1 MNKDFNDR
9 IKQLEEKK
17 QQINARIQKLKAQE
31 SEKKRKQ
38 ETRRKI
44 LLGSWVLNKIEF
56 GDWSKEDIWNEMDKY
71 LTKEVDRKLFD
82 LPNLDKEEN

>member
-1 MNKDFNDR
+1 VNKDFNDR

-44 LLGSWVLNKIEF
+44 LLGSWVLNKIER
-56 GDWSKEDIWNEMDKY
+56 GDWSKEDIWNEMDEY

-82 LPNLDKEEN
+82 LPPLDKE

>member
-1 MNKDFNDR
+1 VNKDFNDR

-44 LLGSWVLNKIEF
+44 LLGAWVLNKIEK
-56 GDWSKEDIWNEMDKY
+56 GDWSKDDIWNEMDEY

-82 LPNLDKEEN
+82 LPPLDQE

>member
-1 MNKDFNDR
+1 MNKDVNER

-38 ETRRKI
+38 DTRQKI
-44 LLGSWVLNKIEF
+44 LLGAWVLNKIEK
-56 GDWSKEDIWNEMDKY
+56 GDWSKEDIWSEIDEY

-82 LPNLDKEEN
+82 LPPLEEE

>member
-1 MNKDFNDR
+1 MNKDLNDR

-38 ETRRKI
+38 DTRRKI
-44 LLGSWVLNKIEF
+44 LLGAWVLNKIEK
-56 GDWSKEDIWNEMDKY
+56 GDWSKEDIWDEMDEY

-82 LPNLDKEEN
+82 LPPQEEEE

>member
-1 MNKDFNDR
+1 VNKDVNER

-38 ETRRKI
+38 DTRQKI
-44 LLGSWVLNKIEF
+44 LLGAWVLNKIEK
-56 GDWSKEDIWNEMDKY
+56 GDWSKEDIWSEIDEY

-82 LPNLDKEEN
+82 LPPLEEE